1 MKKGLVLEGGGAK
14 GAFQCGAIKALYDN
28 GYTFDGVAGTSI
40 GAINA
45 AILAQDGN
53 YQTLYDMWMNVSAS
67 DISDFDN
74 LEVTKLLS
82 KEFSKKSTIYWA
94 KKLVEVVRHGGI
106 CSQKTND
113 FLKKYIDEEKVRNS
127 SMDLAVVTYC
137 ISDRQPL
144 EIFKKDIPKGYLVDY
159 IFASAHFPA
168 FKIKRYFDGKIYIDG
183 GVYNNMPANVLIAN
197 GYDDIIAI
205 RTMSKMPHVKVDSS
219 EINIKYICPS
229 ENLGRMANVHRNSIN
244 NNIKL
249 GYYDALKLIKNLKG
263 YKYYVDGDL
272 SVINE
277 IAKKFVP
284 SNANK
289 LAKIL
294 NIHGDNLETKFI
306 EEVSYVYD
314 LPKSTLVDIL
324 LYLLEICAKQY
335 KVEKYRIYTESEFL
349 NAIFDKIDKS
359 KKTLSEKIQIKR
371 HKKEYVDIL
380 ELILGALKEKNY
392 E

>member
-53 YQTLYDMWMNVSAS
+53 YQTLYDMWMNVSAN

-144 EIFKKDIPKGYLVDY
+144 EIFKKDIPEGYLVDY

-183 GVYNNMPANVLIAN
+183 GVYNNMPANVLIEN

-277 IAKKFVP
+277 IAKKFVT

>member
-67 DISDFDN
+67 DICDLDN

-144 EIFKKDIPKGYLVDY
+144 EIFKKDIPEGYLVDY

-277 IAKKFVP
+277 IAKKFVT

>member
-113 FLKKYIDEEKVRNS
+113 FLKKYIDEEKVRSS

-144 EIFKKDIPKGYLVDY
+144 EIFKKDIPEGYLVDY

-219 EINIKYICPS
+219 GINVKYICPS
-229 ENLGRMANVHRNSIN
+229 ENLGRMANVHMNSIN

-277 IAKKFVP
+277 IAKKFVT

-294 NIHGDNLETKFI
+294 NIHGDDLETKFI
-306 EEVSYVYD
+306 GEVSYVYD

-349 NAIFDKIDKS
+349 NAIFDKIDKG

>member
-53 YQTLYDMWMNVSAS
+53 YQTLYDMWMSVSAS

-82 KEFSKKSTIYWA
+82 KEFSTKSTIYWA

-113 FLKKYIDEEKVRNS
+113 FLKKYINEEKVRNS
-127 SMDLAVVTYC
+127 SMDLAIVTYC

-144 EIFKKDIPKGYLVDY
+144 EIFKKDIPEGYLVDY

-168 FKIKRYFDGKIYIDG
+168 FKLKRYFDGKIYIDG

-219 EINIKYICPS
+219 GINVKYICPS

-263 YKYYVDGDL
+263 YKYYIDGDL
-272 SVINE
+272 SVIGG
-277 IAKKFVP
+277 ITQKFIE

-289 LAKIL
+289 LTKIL
-294 NIHGDNLETKFI
+294 NIHGDDLETKFI

-349 NAIFDKIDKS
+349 NAIFDKMHKS
-359 KKTLSEKIQIKR
+359 KKNLWEKIQIKR

>member
-82 KEFSKKSTIYWA
+82 KEFSKKSTIYWV

-144 EIFKKDIPKGYLVDY
+144 EIFKKDIPEGYLVDY

-277 IAKKFVP
+277 IAKKFVT
-284 SNANK
+284 SNAEK
-289 LAKIL
+289 LTKIL